1 VRLWSTAKRLQ
12 VSGYAVILLFPV
24 NGYVLK
30 ALIALAQQS
39 NSIYIFI
46 AGCGLRCHLTLF
58 FIQGSGGKNGN
69 KT

>member
-1 VRLWSTAKRLQ
+1 
-12 VSGYAVILLFPV
+12 
-24 NGYVLK
+24 VLK
-30 ALIALAQQS
+30 APIALAQQS

-46 AGCGLRCHLTLF
+46 AGSGLLCHLTLF